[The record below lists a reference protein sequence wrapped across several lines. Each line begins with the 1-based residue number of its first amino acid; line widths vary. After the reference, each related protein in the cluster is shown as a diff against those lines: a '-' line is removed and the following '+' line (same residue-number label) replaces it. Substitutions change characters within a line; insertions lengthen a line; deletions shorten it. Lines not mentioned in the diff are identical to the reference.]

1 MDDDKLSLRQK
12 QICQLLEEKEKL
24 NTDDLA
30 DYFTVST
37 QTIRRDIN
45 LLCDIGVAKRYF
57 GGITKNNQFS
67 NKPFFERQATNYE
80 VKTVIAE
87 RLVEDIG
94 AGTSLFLSF
103 GTTAECVAQALLH
116 HQDLRVI
123 TNNISV
129 ASILSQAP
137 AIEVVVVG
145 GVLRHAD
152 KDLVGYSTI
161 NAFQQ
166 FKADYAIV
174 SCGSMDIDDG
184 IYDFDISEAD
194 VSRCLIA
201 QATHTLL
208 VTDSSKWDRRS
219 QVKIA
224 PWAAIHCIYTDSIEP
239 NKTEAL
245 VRSGVRCIAVNDP
258 L

>member
-24 NTDDLA
+24 HTDDLA
-30 DYFTVST
+30 DHFSVST

-45 LLCDIGVAKRYF
+45 LLCEIGVARRYF

-80 VKTVIAE
+80 TKTVIAE

-94 AGTSLFLSF
+94 AGTSLFLGF
-103 GTTAECVAQALLH
+103 GTTAECVAQALLQ

-166 FKADYAIV
+166 FKADYAVV

-184 IYDFDISEAD
+184 IYDYDISEAD
-194 VSRCLIA
+194 VTRCLIA
-201 QATHTLL
+201 QASHTLL
-208 VTDSSKWDRRS
+208 ITDSSKWVRRS

-224 PWAAIHCIYTDSIEP
+224 AWSSVHCLYTDYIEP
-239 NKTEAL
+239 DKVEML
-245 VRSGVRCIAVNDP
+245 MRDGVRCISVNDP
-258 L
+258 A